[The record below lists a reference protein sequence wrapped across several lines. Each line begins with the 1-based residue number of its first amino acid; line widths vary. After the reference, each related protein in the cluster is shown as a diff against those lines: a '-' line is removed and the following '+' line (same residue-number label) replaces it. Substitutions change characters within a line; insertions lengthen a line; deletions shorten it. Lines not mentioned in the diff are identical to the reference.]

1 MAAAGRDPL
10 ATPSSRMYYR
20 RQRKASSEVNAN
32 VFVPGGQNG
41 ISFHASNRAH
51 DWGYGGV
58 REEWE
63 ASYARKLQL
72 INFLSSLHQR
82 TANSLI
88 TTRMDAN
95 MDTPLEQKQK
105 DSSAIIVLDSDDEDE
120 AERCEQLASENNKQ
134 QAPSGPTSPC
144 TTWIVSSAKD
154 QVNGTLHVDG
164 VQSTQIVP
172 YGQNAPLINQSPL
185 QTSWQPSIQYERV
198 ILQRRPEEQRV
209 QDLVAASHAEKI
221 AETQVF
227 LTLPTL
233 PNERK
238 RRKSEPTTLVD
249 GDGGTNLGKGKRKN
263 HQNQAAVDSILD
275 LQQNVVPLQQNDVP
289 SQSYRTMIEEEKP
302 VKESDGLEDLWKDF
316 SLAAECTKLDTNED
330 MSNEKD
336 VDDENEMD
344 DDCNHDIR
352 IHEDLGHVCRIC
364 GMIVRKAETI
374 IDYQWKKASRTR
386 TNYYESR
393 SKDADDI
400 DTGAVKVSEDFIVSD
415 IAIHPR
421 HAKQMRPHQLEGF
434 SFLVKNLVGDKPG
447 GCILAHAPGS
457 GKTFMLISFIQS
469 FLAKYPSARPL
480 VVLPKGILGTWK
492 REFQRWQ
499 VEDIPLYDFYSVKAD
514 KRTEQLEVLKSW
526 EARMSIL
533 FLGYKQFSRIICGDG
548 DGNIAAACR
557 DRLLMVPNLLILDEG
572 HTPRNRETDVLAS
585 LKRVQTPRKV
595 VLSGT
600 LFQNHVSEVFN
611 ILDLVRPKFLKM
623 ESSRPI
629 ARRIM
634 SQVAISGIR
643 SLKGVHDSAFTES
656 VEDTLLN
663 DDNFTRKAHVIRSL
677 RELTKDVLHYYK
689 GDILDELP
697 GLVDFSVFLK
707 LSTKQK
713 EIVHKI
719 EAYEKFKRSAV
730 GTALYIHPCLSE
742 ISEGDAADRASNL
755 TDATVDSLIESII
768 IKDGVKAKFFFNIL
782 SLANSAGEKL
792 LAFSQ
797 YILPMKFLER
807 LLVKRL
813 GWHVGKEIFMISGD
827 TSADDREVAMDQF
840 NNSADAKV
848 LFGSIKACG
857 EGISLVGASR
867 VIILDVHLNPS
878 VTRQAIGRAFRP
890 GQQKKV
896 FVYRLVAADSPEVK
910 FHETAFKK
918 EVIPKLW
925 FEWSELCTTEDFK
938 LNQVDIDDSED
949 ELLEANAIRQ
959 DIKALY
965 RRPGGCV
972 HLLHPRPEGDDKDRG
987 KTTQGRLGAYEV
999 ELFVLLQGRF
1009 FPAYAYHL
1017 IVVVT
1022 NYLLHMF

>member
-1 MAAAGRDPL
+1 MAATGEDPP
-10 ATPSSRMYYR
+10 ATPTSEMYYR
-20 RQRKASSEVNAN
+20 RQTKASSEAN
-32 VFVPGGQNG
+32 GIVFMPGVPTCLNG
-41 ISFHASNRAH
+41 ISIPASNRVH
-51 DWGYGGV
+51 DWGYGSV
-58 REEWE
+58 RKEQESPC
-63 ASYARKLQL
+63 APNVQL
-72 INFLSSLHQR
+72 INIFPSMDQR
-82 TANSLI
+82 TVNSLRS
-88 TTRMDAN
+88 TRMAAN
-95 MDTPLEQKQK
+95 MDTPLEQAKQK
-105 DSSAIIVLDSDDEDE
+105 ESSAIIILDSDDEDE
-120 AERCEQLASENNKQ
+120 DTKGCQQLKSIDNKQLAT
-134 QAPSGPTSPC
+134 SGSTSPY
-144 TTWIVSSAKD
+144 TTWIVSRAKD
-154 QVNGTLHVDG
+154 QVNGTVHVDG
-164 VQSTQIVP
+164 DQSTQIVP
-172 YGQNAPLINQSPL
+172 YDQNAPLINQFPL
-185 QTSWQPSIQYERV
+185 LTSWRPSVQFEKV
-198 ILQRRPEEQRV
+198 ILQKRPEEQRI
-209 QDLVAASHAEKI
+209 QDLAAANHAEKI

-227 LTLPTL
+227 STLPAL

-238 RRKSEPTTLVD
+238 RRKSEPGTL
-249 GDGGTNLGKGKRKN
+249 
-263 HQNQAAVDSILD
+263 QNQAADDFTLD
-275 LQQNVVPLQQNDVP
+275 VQQNGVP

-302 VKESDGLEDLWKDF
+302 VEESDGLEDLWKDF
-316 SLAAECTKLDTNED
+316 SLATECTKLDTHED
-330 MSNEKD
+330 MSSEKQ
-336 VDDENEMD
+336 VDDEKDMD
-344 DDCNHDIR
+344 DDCIHDIR

-386 TNYYESR
+386 TSYYESR
-393 SKDADDI
+393 SKDADEI
-400 DTGAVKVSEDFIVSD
+400 DTGAVKFSEDFIVSD

-499 VEDIPLYDFYSVKAD
+499 VEDIPLYDFYSVKAE
-514 KRTEQLEVLKSW
+514 KRVEQLEVLKSW
-526 EARMSIL
+526 EAQMSIL

-548 DGNIAAACR
+548 GGNIAAACR

-634 SQVAISGIR
+634 SQVAISGVR
-643 SLKGVHDSAFTES
+643 SLKGDAFTES

-677 RELTKDVLHYYK
+677 RDLTKDVLHYYK

-697 GLVDFSVFLK
+697 GLVDFSVFLR
-707 LSTKQK
+707 LTPKQK
-713 EIVHKI
+713 DIVHKI
-719 EAYEKFKRSAV
+719 ESYEKFKRSAV

-755 TDATVDSLIESII
+755 TDATVDSLIESINI
-768 IKDGVKAKFFFNIL
+768 RDGVKARFFYNIL

-807 LLVKRL
+807 LLVKML

-827 TSADDREVAMDQF
+827 TSAEDRELAMDQF

-896 FVYRLVAADSPEVK
+896 FVYRLVAAGSPEEK
-910 FHETAFKK
+910 FHEVAFKK

-925 FEWSELCTTEDFK
+925 FEWSEMCTTEDFK
-938 LNQVDIDDSED
+938 LNPVDIDDSED

-965 RRPGGCV
+965 RRVLQWP
-972 HLLHPRPEGDDKDRG
+972 LLVSMPELP
-987 KTTQGRLGAYEV
+987 TS
-999 ELFVLLQGRF
+999 
-1009 FPAYAYHL
+1009 
-1017 IVVVT
+1017 
-1022 NYLLHMF
+1022 

>member
-1 MAAAGRDPL
+1 MATAGGGPP
-10 ATPSSRMYYR
+10 APPSSGVYYR
-20 RQRKASSEVNAN
+20 MKKKSSSKANHN
-32 VFVPGGQNG
+32 VLTPRVATCSNDLSLP
-41 ISFHASNRAH
+41 ASNRVH
-51 DWGYGGV
+51 DWGCGSAT
-58 REEWE
+58 EEWE
-63 ASYARKLQL
+63 AIYSRKVQL
-72 INFLSSLHQR
+72 INFLSSLQQP

-88 TTRMDAN
+88 SSKSAAAN
-95 MDTPLEQKQK
+95 MDNPYLGHTKQK
-105 DSSAIIVLDSDDEDE
+105 ESTSIIVLDSDDEDE
-120 AERCEQLASENNKQ
+120 NTEGCQQLTSENNKQ
-134 QAPSGPTSPC
+134 LATSGPTSPYK
-144 TTWIVSSAKD
+144 TLVVSKAKD
-154 QVNGTLHVDG
+154 QVNGTLHTDG
-164 VQSTQIVP
+164 DQSTQIVP
-172 YGQNAPLINQSPL
+172 YGQSAPLINQFPL
-185 QTSWQPSIQYERV
+185 QTSWQPSVQFERV
-198 ILQRRPEEQRV
+198 ILQKRPEEQRI

-227 LTLPTL
+227 PSLT
-233 PNERK
+233 NERK
-238 RRKSEPTTLVD
+238 RRKSEPSILVD
-249 GDGGTNLGKGKRKN
+249 GDTGTAIRKRKRKSKN
-263 HQNQAAVDSILD
+263 EPNSATIDCALG
-275 LQQNVVPLQQNDVP
+275 LQQTDVP
-289 SQSYRTMIEEEKP
+289 SQSYRTMMEEEKP
-302 VKESDGLEDLWKDF
+302 VKESDGLDDLWKDF
-316 SLAAECTKLDTNED
+316 SLAVESTKLDTHED
-330 MSNEKD
+330 ISNEKE
-336 VDDENEMD
+336 VDDEKEMN

-352 IHEDLGHVCRIC
+352 IHEDLGHVCRVC
-364 GMIVRKAETI
+364 GMILRRAETI

-386 TNYYESR
+386 TYHYESR
-393 SKDADDI
+393 SKDADEM
-400 DTGAVKVSEDFIVSD
+400 DTGAVRLSEDFIVSD

-434 SFLVKNLVGDKPG
+434 SFLVKNLVSDKPG

-480 VVLPKGILGTWK
+480 VVLPKGILSTWK
-492 REFQRWQ
+492 REFQLWQ

-514 KRTEQLEVLKSW
+514 KRVEQLEVLKSW

-533 FLGYKQFSRIICGDG
+533 FIGYKQFSRIICDDAG
-548 DGNIAAACR
+548 GNIAAACR

-572 HTPRNRETDVLAS
+572 HTPRNRDTDVLET

-600 LFQNHVSEVFN
+600 LFQNHVWEVFN

-629 ARRIM
+629 VRRIM
-634 SQVAISGIR
+634 SQVAISGNR
-643 SLKGVHDSAFTES
+643 SLKGVGNSAFTES

-697 GLVDFSVFLK
+697 GLVDCSVFLK
-707 LSTKQK
+707 LTPKQR
-713 EIVHKI
+713 EIVHRL
-719 EAYEKFKRSAV
+719 EAYEKFKKSAV

-742 ISEGDAADRASNL
+742 ISEGAAEDRANNL
-755 TDATVDSLIESII
+755 TDATVDSLIDSINV
-768 IKDGVKAKFFFNIL
+768 KDGVKARFFISIL

-807 LLVKRL
+807 LLVKMC

-827 TSADDREVAMDQF
+827 TNPEDRELAMDQF

-848 LFGSIKACG
+848 LFGSIRACG

-867 VIILDVHLNPS
+867 VIILDVHFNPS

-896 FVYRLVAADSPEVK
+896 FVYRLVAADSSEVN

-918 EVIPKLW
+918 EVVQKLW
-925 FEWSELCTTEDFK
+925 FEWSEHCTTEDFK
-938 LNQVDIDDSED
+938 LNQIDIDDSGD
-949 ELLEANAIRQ
+949 KLLEANAIRQ
-959 DIKALY
+959 DITALY
-965 RRPGGCV
+965 RR
-972 HLLHPRPEGDDKDRG
+972 
-987 KTTQGRLGAYEV
+987 
-999 ELFVLLQGRF
+999 
-1009 FPAYAYHL
+1009 
-1017 IVVVT
+1017 
-1022 NYLLHMF
+1022 